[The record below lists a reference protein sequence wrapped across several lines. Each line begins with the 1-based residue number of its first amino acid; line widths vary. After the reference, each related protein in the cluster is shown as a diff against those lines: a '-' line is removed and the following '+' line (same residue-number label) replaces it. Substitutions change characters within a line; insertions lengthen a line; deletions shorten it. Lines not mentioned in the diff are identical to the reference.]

1 MNLLTQ
7 LTLYRTYVQW
17 GLACMADDSR
27 ILSVDA
33 APLSLWM
40 RSDPDGSGDDNAS
53 NEREKSQEDSEA
65 QQEAVRICRQ
75 GQALDPKTASESD
88 RNPSHA
94 IHFELSCKLGRPEI
108 DLSVF
113 GTPSALT
120 DEDVIMRR
128 GISDE
133 EDSSTECLV
142 FSQPDKLTRFGD
154 FCEELPMQSERAD
167 GVYHVYVFSRITR
180 IAITLFAVFAEDGH
194 KIQSLE
200 NQSIN
205 LVLQDVSLS
214 SAWESHNGVRMNVV
228 WLGQVARPEFLA
240 GNSGGK
246 SVLQSQDKSI
256 GSQEGSASKPKDH
269 NRRIVNKRKRVDDEL
284 IL

>member
-1 MNLLTQ
+1 MILLPQ

-17 GLACMADDSR
+17 GLACIADDPKL
-27 ILSVDA
+27 LSVDT

-40 RSDPDGSGDDNAS
+40 RNDPDASGDDNAS
-53 NEREKSQEDSEA
+53 DEREESQDDGDT

-94 IHFELSCKLGRPEI
+94 IHFELSCKHGRPEI

-113 GTPSALT
+113 GTPPTLN
-120 DEDVIMRR
+120 DEDVIVRR
-128 GISDE
+128 GNSDE
-133 EDSSTECLV
+133 GDDSHECLV

-154 FCEELPMQSERAD
+154 FCEELPMQNERAD
-167 GVYHVYVFSRITR
+167 GIYHVYVFSRITR
-180 IAITLFAVFAEDGH
+180 VGITLFAVFAEDGH
-194 KIQSLE
+194 KIPLLE
-200 NQSIN
+200 TQSIN

-214 SAWESHNGVRMNVV
+214 SAWKSHNGVRMSVV

-240 GNSGGK
+240 GDSGGD
-246 SVLQSQDKSI
+246 SMLQSHDKNT
-256 GSQEGSASKPKDH
+256 GSQEGSASKPK
-269 NRRIVNKRKRVDDEL
+269 RNKRKRLDDEL
-284 IL
+284 VL